1 MPAKDI
7 FHDAVKNALIKEN
20 WIITDD
26 PLFLEFGGVDMYVDL
41 GAEKLV
47 GAEKDGKKIAVEIKS
62 FVRQSLISEFHNALG
77 QFINYRTVLRRSQPE
92 RVLYLAVSEDTYESF
107 FTLIFTQIV
116 VEENQIKLIVYDP
129 NREVIVQWKN

>member
-7 FHDAVKNALIKEN
+7 FHDVVKNALIKES

-62 FVRQSLISEFHNALG
+62 FVRQSLIYEFHSALG

-92 RVLYLAVSEDTYESF
+92 RTLYLAVSEDTYESF

-116 VEENQIKLIVYDP
+116 VEENQIKLIIYDP